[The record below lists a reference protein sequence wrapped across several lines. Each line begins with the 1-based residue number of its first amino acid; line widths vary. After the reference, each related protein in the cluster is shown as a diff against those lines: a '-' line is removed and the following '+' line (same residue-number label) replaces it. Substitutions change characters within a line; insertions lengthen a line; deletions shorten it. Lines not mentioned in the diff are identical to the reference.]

1 MSEPLS
7 LSTGAI
13 IAGKLRVIRLIGEG
27 GMGAVFEVEHTFTKH
42 RRALKMLHGEYA
54 RMPDVVTRFLRE
66 ASAAGRI
73 GNRHV
78 VETFDAGKL
87 ETGEPYIVMELL
99 SGESLA
105 SLLERRL
112 RLSVSEAVQ
121 ILLQACEGVQAAHEA
136 GIVHRDLKP
145 ENLFLEKEPRGFVK
159 IVDFGISK
167 FAADHTGIGSLTLEG
182 SALGTPFYMPP
193 EQVRGDKDVDLQAD
207 VYALGVVLYECV
219 TGRKPFMAET
229 LPHLSVLIHEG
240 KYPPASEVVPGLPSA
255 LELVIGRALAV
266 EKRDRFQSVREFAGN
281 LRELD
286 LGAGL
291 ALDDTIAVPNAS
303 FASSELQRDVARQP
317 AVAAAV
323 SAAADTGASA
333 TAASPRLGVTTHA
346 GAAIEHTEPAAR
358 SRSSRGLFLALALGV
373 VLVLI
378 GGVLFAV
385 RDRGPAPVTSA
396 EPASPSELPQHAAP
410 TPASPAVLPEL
421 APPGSSVAPESSGS
435 APHVRHAAPSSRPA
449 GEAVK
454 KPPPAAS
461 SRAAAHG
468 LGSENPF

>member
-7 LSTGAI
+7 LSSGAI
-13 IAGKLRVIRLIGEG
+13 VAGKLRVIRLIGEG

-87 ETGEPYIVMELL
+87 DSGEPYIVMELL

-105 SLLERRL
+105 NLLERRR
-112 RLSVSEAVQ
+112 RLPVAEAVDV
-121 ILLQACEGVQAAHEA
+121 LLQACEGVQAAHAA

-145 ENLFLEKEPRGFVK
+145 ENLFFLQEPSGFVK

-167 FAADHTGIGSLTLEG
+167 FAADHTGVGSLTLEG

-193 EQVRGDKDVDLQAD
+193 EQVRGDKDVDQQAD

-219 TGRKPFMAET
+219 TGRKPFIADT

-240 KYPPASEVVPGLPSA
+240 KYPPASEIVPGLPPA
-255 LELVIGRALAV
+255 LESVIGRALAV
-266 EKRDRFQSVREFAGN
+266 EKRDRFQSVRELSAR
-281 LRELD
+281 LKELD
-286 LGAGL
+286 LSAELAFGATL
-291 ALDDTIAVPNAS
+291 AVPNAD
-303 FASSELQRDVARQP
+303 FATPEALRDVAEAP
-317 AVAAAV
+317 TVAAAM
-323 SAAADTGASA
+323 SAAATDRSA
-333 TAASPRLGVTTHA
+333 TAQSPRLGVTTHA
-346 GAAIEHTEPAAR
+346 GAAIEHAEPGSASQRRSLLAVLALFAVGVAIGVVVFVVRGGDSSVTTAEPVAPTQSVEHVAQPASQPAVAPALAPPPSMAEPPSSASAAPVRHATPAAR
-358 SRSSRGLFLALALGV
+358 
-373 VLVLI
+373 
-378 GGVLFAV
+378 
-385 RDRGPAPVTSA
+385 PANGSGKK
-396 EPASPSELPQHAAP
+396 
-410 TPASPAVLPEL
+410 
-421 APPGSSVAPESSGS
+421 PP
-435 APHVRHAAPSSRPA
+435 AAPSSRA
-449 GEAVK
+449 AV
-454 KPPPAAS
+454 
-461 SRAAAHG
+461 HG